1 MLFAFERLFFEMRR
15 LEGRCRNENGKAN
28 VVESLVEAVKQRSI
42 KHIERKWK
50 EQSVFIFSCL
60 SIQLFIQPCFPF
72 TRQTKKVK
80 RERAHKTPIHK
91 IKPIPNFILGK
102 LFAWRV
108 LGVLCGHEDRLFFIF
123 LFFSVPFRALDVLQ
137 EAIPLP
143 FHPLDIM
150 CYSYW
155 ELLSQNIIIK
165 QMDIYIIR
173 W

>member
-1 MLFAFERLFFEMRR
+1 MKTEKRMSWRVSQRRSNNDPSNIQKENEKNKVFSFFPASPFSYLF
-15 LEGRCRNENGKAN
+15 NH
-28 VVESLVEAVKQRSI
+28 V
-42 KHIERKWK
+42 
-50 EQSVFIFSCL
+50 
-60 SIQLFIQPCFPF
+60 FPF
-72 TRQTKKVK
+72 SRQTKKVK

-91 IKPIPNFILGK
+91 IKPIPTLSWANCLLGECWGFCVDMK
-102 LFAWRV
+102 IV
-108 LGVLCGHEDRLFFIF
+108 YF
-123 LFFSVPFRALDVLQ
+123 LFFFFFSLPFRALDVLQ

-150 CYSYW
+150 CYSYS

>member
-1 MLFAFERLFFEMRR
+1 MKRTKCF
-15 LEGRCRNENGKAN
+15 
-28 VVESLVEAVKQRSI
+28 
-42 KHIERKWK
+42 H
-50 EQSVFIFSCL
+50 IFSA
-60 SIQLFIQPCFPF
+60 SPFSYLFNHVFPF
-72 TRQTKKVK
+72 SRQTKKVK

-123 LFFSVPFRALDVLQ
+123 LFFPLPFRALDVLQ

-150 CYSYW
+150 CYSYS

-165 QMDIYIIR
+165 QMDIYIIC

>member
-1 MLFAFERLFFEMRR
+1 MLFSFKRLFFEMHH
-15 LEGRCRNENGKAN
+15 LEGRRTDENGKAN

-42 KHIERKWK
+42 KHAKNEK
-50 EQSVFIFSCL
+50 EKNKVFSFFSA
-60 SIQLFIQPCFPF
+60 SPFSYLFNHVFPF
-72 TRQTKKVK
+72 SRQTKKVK

-108 LGVLCGHEDRLFFIF
+108 LEVLCGHEDRLFFIF
-123 LFFSVPFRALDVLQ
+123 SSFLPFRALDVLQ
-137 EAIPLP
+137 EAISLP
-143 FHPLDIM
+143 FHPLDVM
-150 CYSYW
+150 CYSYR